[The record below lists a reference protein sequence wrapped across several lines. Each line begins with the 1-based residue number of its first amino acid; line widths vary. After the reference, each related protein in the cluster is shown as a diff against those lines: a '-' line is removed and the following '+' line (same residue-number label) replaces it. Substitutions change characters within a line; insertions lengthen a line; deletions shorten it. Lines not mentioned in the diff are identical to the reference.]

1 MPIQW
6 NAVKELL
13 DAAAIEA
20 RTKDDVDQALEA
32 YNNKVIE
39 ALQLMMA
46 TALVNGGVTTPNGP
60 IAGGLIT

>member
-13 DAAAIEA
+13 MQQLSA

-32 YNNKVIE
+32 YNNKSYRSFAVNDGY
-39 ALQLMMA
+39 
-46 TALVNGGVTTPNGP
+46 ALVNGGGVTTPNGP
-60 IAGGLIT
+60 IAED